1 MSERIGQL
9 SLPPELASVT
19 RARHY
24 VRDTLTAFGV
34 PDCADDA
41 QLAVSELIANAV
53 KHARTPLA
61 LELAADDDSLTVT
74 VTDGERELAPQVQQH
89 ELAESG
95 RGLRIVAAVASEWG
109 VEPRG
114 DGKALWFQLPL
125 RKPRG
130 RAPVVQ
136 LHASTPELRAHAA
149 ETAGRHEPSSRSSSG

>member
-1 MSERIGQL
+1 MSRRIGEL
-9 SLPPELASVT
+9 SLPPEVASVT

-24 VRDTLTAFGV
+24 VRDTLTAFGA

-53 KHARTPLA
+53 KHARTPLV
-61 LELAADDDSLTVT
+61 LELAADDDCLTVS
-74 VTDGERELAPQVQQH
+74 VVDGERELASQVQQH

-109 VEPRG
+109 VEPR
-114 DGKALWFQLPL
+114 DEGKALWFRLPL

-136 LHASTPELRAHAA
+136 LHASGA
-149 ETAGRHEPSSRSSSG
+149 EQRTRGVDTTDRGEPSSRSSSG